1 VSRAPAR
8 LAWLAGAALL
18 AGCAVPSSTSPLPDA
33 LLARAD
39 ALAGQGDETGAITG
53 YSEVIGRYPDTP
65 AASHARILRKALGT
79 MQALRADVAARD
91 TELTALRRNLGARE
105 VEAARRDRDV
115 VSRDLELTRLRAEIA
130 ARQADVT
137 RLAAEAERLRAD
149 LDRLKRI
156 DLRLEQDS
164 GKRR

>member
-1 VSRAPAR
+1 MSRAPAR
-8 LAWLAGAALL
+8 LAWLGGAVLL
-18 AGCAVPSSTSPLPDA
+18 AGCAVSSSTTSLPDA

-39 ALAGQGDETGAITG
+39 TLAGQGDETGAITA

-79 MQALRADVAARD
+79 IRALRTDVAARD
-91 TELTALRRNLGARE
+91 TQLTALRRDLAARE
-105 VEAARRDRDV
+105 GEVARRDRDV
-115 VSRDLELTRLRAEIA
+115 VSRDLELTRRRAEIA

-156 DLRLEQDS
+156 DLRLEQEG